1 MLIRKYYPFLLLAL
15 TIGVSTLGIAE
26 PLDGKKLYTQHCAE
40 CHGEQGE
47 GVEDEYSK
55 PLIGDWPVTKLI
67 HYVDKT
73 MPDYDPDLVKGKEAE
88 AISRFVFET
97 FYQKPELFQKDS
109 KLSLIHISEPTR
121 PY

>member
-1 MLIRKYYPFLLLAL
+1 MLLWKYYRPLFLAL
-15 TIGVSTLGIAE
+15 IFGASSMGMAN
-26 PLDGKKLYTQHCAE
+26 PPDGKKLYTQHCAE
-40 CHGEQGE
+40 CHGKKGE

-55 PLIGDWPVTKLI
+55 PMIGDWPVGKLI

-97 FYQKPELFQKDS
+97 FYQKA
-109 KLSLIHISEPTR
+109 
-121 PY
+121 